1 MENTEG
7 TWDFGGKGITND
19 KEFQKQEK
27 LKRRQYKNE
36 RGKKLSA
43 KEEIQRRVANGESK
57 ETIRN
62 YIKGKYPNMEDD
74 LIDSMI
80 TMRKNMYKQEKEE
93 ERKQIIKK
101 FEEQLVR
108 VTELTGK
115 TKDEREKIEVIKQRL
130 SARIEQ
136 LKSIKYNLKF

>member
-1 MENTEG
+1 MDNG
-7 TWDFGGKGITND
+7 TGTLVKTGGITKD
-19 KEFQKQEK
+19 KKFQEQEK
-27 LKRRQYKNE
+27 LKSIQYKNIVK
-36 RGKKLSA
+36 KKLDA
-43 KEEIQRRVANGESK
+43 KGEIIERVANSESK
-57 ETIRN
+57 KTIHE